1 MTINNTQALVM
12 GILNV
17 TPDSFSDGGQ
27 CLNVDDA
34 IRAAMR
40 LLDQGADI
48 IDIGG
53 ESTRPGAASVSEA
66 DEINR
71 VVPVIKALS
80 TQTNIPISIDTSK
93 PQVMQQAVEAGA
105 SLINDVNALQA
116 DGALE
121 MAASLEVDVCLM
133 HRQGLPQTMQQN
145 PTYNDVIEDIQ
156 QFFQQRVEAC
166 QYAGIQP
173 EKIILD
179 PGFGFG
185 KTLAHN
191 LEILRRFD
199 EFKGLGLRL
208 LAGLSRKSMIGAILN
223 NREVKGRMIGSVT
236 SAIIAVQNG
245 ADIVRVHDVLATK
258 DALLTL
264 QAVNGA

>member
-1 MTINNTQALVM
+1 MTIKKTQALVM

-27 CLNVDDA
+27 CFHVDDA
-34 IRAAMR
+34 ISGAMR
-40 LLDQGADI
+40 LLDQGADM

-53 ESTRPGAASVSEA
+53 ESTRPGAKSVDEA

-71 VVPVIKALS
+71 VVPVIQALS
-80 TQTNIPISIDTSK
+80 KQTKAPISIDTSK

-116 DGALE
+116 EGALE

-133 HRQGLPQTMQQN
+133 HRQGLPQTMQKN
-145 PTYNDVIEDIQ
+145 PIYGDVIEDIQ
-156 QFFQQRVEAC
+156 QFFQQRMSAC
-166 QYAGIQP
+166 ERAGIQSD
-173 EKIILD
+173 KIILD

-199 EFKGLGLRL
+199 EFKSLGCRL
-208 LAGLSRKSMIGAILN
+208 LAGLSRKSMIGAILD
-223 NREVKGRMIGSVT
+223 NRDIKGRTIGSVT
-236 SAIIAVQNG
+236 GAIIAVQNG

-264 QAVNGA
+264 QAVNGE